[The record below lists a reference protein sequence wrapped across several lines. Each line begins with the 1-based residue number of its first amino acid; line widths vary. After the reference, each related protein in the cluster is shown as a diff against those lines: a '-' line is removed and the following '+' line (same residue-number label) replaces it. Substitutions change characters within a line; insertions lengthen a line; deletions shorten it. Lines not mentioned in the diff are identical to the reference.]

1 MNFVY
6 NWDICLFHK
15 ESMCISLKPNS
26 PTHKAIEVSDNSS
39 RVFWD
44 IMGALEGHLP
54 LFMGVVMVTGI
65 TARR

>member
-1 MNFVY
+1 
-6 NWDICLFHK
+6 
-15 ESMCISLKPNS
+15 MCISLKPSS
-26 PTHKAIEVSDNSS
+26 PAHKAIEVSDNSS